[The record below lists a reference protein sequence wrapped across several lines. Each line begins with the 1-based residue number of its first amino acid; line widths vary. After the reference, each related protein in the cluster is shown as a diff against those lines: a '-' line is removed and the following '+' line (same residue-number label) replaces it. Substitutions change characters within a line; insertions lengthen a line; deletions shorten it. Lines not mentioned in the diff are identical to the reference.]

1 MLLLRASPPL
11 PAAACSDA
19 GSSPSDPNA
28 RLPLAAWS
36 KLTGFKFTEVAN
48 RSNSFLQGPHTEA
61 KLVERMRAASEK
73 GETTRV
79 RVVNYDRY
87 GTPFYNSIEIF
98 PLRDMAGKLT
108 HYCGVLQ
115 GEDIPDGVVPPIDR
129 HAACARAAARAEPA
143 WQAGHGP
150 PDYSRPPSS
159 PAQEAGGA
167 VWLDLGLFDRPG
179 RGGGDRRRRLG
190 VAGRRCWPRRGAG
203 EAAAERRARDAARG
217 ARR

>member
-1 MLLLRASPPL
+1 
-11 PAAACSDA
+11 
-19 GSSPSDPNA
+19 
-28 RLPLAAWS
+28 
-36 KLTGFKFTEVAN
+36 
-48 RSNSFLQGPHTEA
+48 
-61 KLVERMRAASEK
+61 MRAASEK

-108 HYCGVLQ
+108 HYCGVLH

-150 PDYSRPPSS
+150 RDYSPPPSS

-167 VWLDLGLFDRPG
+167 VWLDLGLVDRPG
-179 RGGGDRRRRLG
+179 RGGGDRTQEVNPLHSSR
-190 VAGRRCWPRRGAG
+190 P
-203 EAAAERRARDAARG
+203 
-217 ARR
+217 